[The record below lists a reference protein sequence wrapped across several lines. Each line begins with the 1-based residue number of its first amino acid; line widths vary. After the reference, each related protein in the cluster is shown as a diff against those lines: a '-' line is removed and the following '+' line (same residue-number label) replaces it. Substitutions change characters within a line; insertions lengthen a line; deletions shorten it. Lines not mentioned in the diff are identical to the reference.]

1 MGYAAE
7 YLALS
12 SGSDGNGRQE
22 NAMVLLIMVCMAC
35 IAKGRLKK
43 LPSGETAAS
52 TESASADNT
61 ASPVWV

>member
-1 MGYAAE
+1 
-7 YLALS
+7 
-12 SGSDGNGRQE
+12 
-22 NAMVLLIMVCMAC
+22 MVLLIMVCMAC